1 MTCRK
6 VKDVFKQQQAIHI
19 DEKGNFSLI
28 SSLHRSIV
36 ANRVEV
42 MRKLQKKVNQACV
55 STLDKH
61 TIGMV
66 VDPLE
71 NEKRLK
77 EKHHRSELSRKRR
90 RQDKDYDIEEFF

>member
-1 MTCRK
+1 MSFNVDEAEWMPQWVSFARVRCRR

-19 DEKGNFSLI
+19 DDKGNFSLV

-55 STLDKH
+55 STLDRH
-61 TIGMV
+61 TIGG
-66 VDPLE
+66 
-71 NEKRLK
+71 N
-77 EKHHRSELSRKRR
+77 SEG
-90 RQDKDYDIEEFF
+90 EE

>member
-1 MTCRK
+1 MSFARVSCRQ

-19 DEKGNFSLI
+19 DDKGNFSLV

-55 STLDKH
+55 STLDRH
-61 TIGMV
+61 TIGGSG
-66 VDPLE
+66 E
-71 NEKRLK
+71 G
-77 EKHHRSELSRKRR
+77 
-90 RQDKDYDIEEFF
+90 EE